1 MKISVLI
8 LMGFFSS
15 SLLPSAHAGDGHT
28 MMESCKAECPE
39 AKTEDEA
46 HKCMKG
52 VAKKKKG
59 DKAFGK
65 SECLH
70 AMKEH
75 EKHEKAHGHKH

>member
-1 MKISVLI
+1 MKIPVLI
-8 LMGFFSS
+8 FAGLISS
-15 SLLPSAHAGDGHT
+15 SILSTAQAGDGHT
-28 MMESCKAECPE
+28 MMESCKTECPD

-46 HKCMKG
+46 HRCMKG